1 MQNYLNQKEVQICQ
15 LHLDSLYLWKT
26 LNHEKNSCV
35 SQIAFFQFLPSPI
48 LIVEYWLNHFFSIF
62 VNKIYLN
69 RLCLLKMPALLQ
81 IARLYQIQVCI
92 LYLIVYN
99 FTRFKC
105 ARNCTS
111 QDHSRHIIVRY
122 HTHTLQK
129 TRPANQRSQRDS
141 QIAILFQL
149 ITFTWTLINQL
160 AKYCTHNLLVWRNS
174 TNTWFWRMQRIFLL
188 FLDIFDL
195 LNPKSEWCKCVHVE
209 RS

>member
-1 MQNYLNQKEVQICQ
+1 
-15 LHLDSLYLWKT
+15 
-26 LNHEKNSCV
+26 
-35 SQIAFFQFLPSPI
+35 
-48 LIVEYWLNHFFSIF
+48 
-62 VNKIYLN
+62 
-69 RLCLLKMPALLQ
+69 MPALLQ

-99 FTRFKC
+99 LIIKC
-105 ARNCTS
+105 AKNCTS

-122 HTHTLQK
+122 HTHTPQK

-209 RS
+209 RSEIWVKKCRFWSKNMFLACFKLLHLFLFRRVLIITF